1 MPVTLN
7 DDRVWFDETNKL
19 EQLWKDV
26 AGLQASG
33 TNALL
38 LSHFEG
44 TLARLGALLR
54 EKEIPHEQFSSLNPS
69 ELCCNSSGKV
79 WLGAA
84 AAFQVGSMT
93 ALPEARAGTNTIEIV
108 VAEHHPFQ
116 SRDQQIVDAAANL
129 SCRAQLGFYF
139 SLDDPVMEYFGAET
153 VKALFVRLGIEKSE
167 CISHQFIN
175 NAVRNAQ
182 EKIERKVGRDVPT
195 YSAADWFKYNLAGK
209 KKF

>member
-1 MPVTLN
+1 MPVTLK
-7 DDRVWFDETNKL
+7 DDRVWFDETHKL
-19 EQLWKDV
+19 DQLWQDV
-26 AGLQASG
+26 AVFQANG
-33 TNALL
+33 TNVLL

-54 EKEIPHEQFSSLNPS
+54 EKEIHHEPFSSLNPS
-69 ELCCNSSGKV
+69 ELCREFAGRI

-84 AAFQVGSMT
+84 AAFRVG
-93 ALPEARAGTNTIEIV
+93 ALTVSPEARPGVNNALEIV

-153 VKALFVRLGIEKSE
+153 VKALFVRLGIAKSE
-167 CISHQFIN
+167 CLSHPLIN

-182 EKIERKVGRDVPT
+182 EKIESKVGRDVPT

-209 KKF
+209 K

>member
-7 DDRVWFDETNKL
+7 DDRVWFDEANKL
-19 EQLWKDV
+19 EQIWKDV
-26 AGLQASG
+26 SAFQANG
-33 TNALL
+33 TNVLL

-54 EKEIPHEQFSSLNPS
+54 EKEIPHERFSSLNPS
-69 ELCCNSSGKV
+69 ELCLTSSGKV

-84 AAFQVGSMT
+84 AGFRASSITTQ
-93 ALPEARAGTNTIEIV
+93 PEAQPAANHALEIV

-153 VKALFVRLGIEKSE
+153 VKALFLRLGIEKSE

-182 EKIERKVGRDVPT
+182 EKIESKVGGDVPT

-209 KKF
+209 K

>member
-1 MPVTLN
+1 MPVTLK
-7 DDRVWFDETNKL
+7 DDRVWFDEAHKL

-26 AGLQASG
+26 AACQASQ
-33 TNALL
+33 TNALV

-54 EKEIPHEQFSSLNPS
+54 VRGINHEQFSSLSPS
-69 ELCCNSSGKV
+69 ELCRSSSGKV

-84 AAFQVGSMT
+84 AAFRSGSEIT
-93 ALPEARAGTNTIEIV
+93 APAAGGSLEIL

-116 SRDQQIVDAAANL
+116 SRDQQIVDAAAKL

-139 SLDDPVMEYFGAET
+139 SLDDPVMEYFGADT
-153 VKALFVRLGIEKSE
+153 IRALFERLGIDKSD
-167 CISHQFIN
+167 CVSHQLIN

-182 EKIERKVGRDVPT
+182 EKIEGKVGRDVPT
-195 YSAADWFKYNLAGK
+195 YSASDWFKYNLAGK
-209 KKF
+209 K